1 VGGDDG
7 GSAQYK
13 SNRNVTTSPLYNEY
27 IVIQIKIINETLFL
41 VGQSQLNLS
50 VA

>member
-1 VGGDDG
+1 MMGAVHNISLIGI
-7 GSAQYK
+7 
-13 SNRNVTTSPLYNEY
+13 VTTSPLYNEY